1 MDNNEGNF
9 YRGSGANN
17 LRKAEENA
25 AAAKI
30 NDSDGSTADI
40 QQAET
45 GAERGYYR
53 ATKEKLDLRKGKLRG
68 AFKKKGVT
76 GLLIGL
82 IFGAMVAVGGSQ
94 AMQPFSLIA
103 QFKETFNSMQTSTSQ
118 RFIARFQLKSPSGII
133 TKMKAA
139 FGDKG
144 MAPSDT
150 QKESWSKQG
159 IDYDDSTG
167 TRTLQVADADGSTKT
182 ITSANFDTEI
192 DTDTNFNNKYT
203 AGSKGWRGAISNWF
217 NKTTDKFLSSNKLT
231 RNLFKDY
238 LSSKADADGDEE
250 AALVNSIAKRGNG
263 DISTKNDSIA
273 VGEEEESESN
283 KTLKEVGD
291 DDSGAGTIKREEM
304 QSEEGIKGTI
314 KKFKDRFLG
323 VKNLDGDETP
333 TAAVSENA
341 NSQGI
346 SGADVAQGIAK
357 AADMGCKVTN
367 VINKIS
373 LLAVAN
379 EMLQIIN
386 LTTGVFEGI
395 DKAKAG
401 SGNESPIN
409 AIGNV
414 LNQSRTNNI
423 SELVGVTGE
432 GENAQAEM
440 KETTSTKSPM
450 ESAGIVSLYSGQ
462 PVNTSDPSVKS
473 FNVTSSISTILKGL
487 GFSMA
492 SYKTCLNIRA
502 AVAGSG
508 LVLAILAP
516 AKIGLQMVGKGA
528 VGLAVAAVT
537 AVMVPMV
544 AKLLTRDLITNIGG
558 EDLGNALTSGAN
570 IYMGNAHR
578 TNGGSLATKD
588 KYIEYAAAHEQT
600 IAENAR
606 YERTTKSPFDASSN
620 YTFMGTLARQMMSF
634 AGSNSLLSTLASAG
648 TVLSSSIMNLTPAA
662 SAYDIEKTLT
672 ASSSEEY
679 AEQCPYLAAVGAV
692 GDAFCNPY
700 VITDTTTLD
709 EDPGEVAEKISDNLE
724 EDGSIKKDSDLAKYI
739 TFCNRRNS
747 PFGIPDQ
754 EIVGKL
760 TTTGSMALDTAIGMV
775 PGLNDA
781 ADLWNVGKE
790 LSYTG
795 YITGQSCV
803 AGNEPSEEE
812 KEANAKLKSDY
823 GEEDTG
829 IATPEW
835 DTAKY
840 YQRFIEDQSLL
851 ETTGVLDKSVVTAF
865 LEEYDEENPVDNSYE
880 GMLAR
885 YSGLSKE
892 ETIAYLDYIDYYEYV
907 AKYDAS
913 ERYAFGQDKIEG
925 KDQLIIEE
933 NELENTPQYILMDAI
948 AYADVRNRQT
958 IA

>member
-45 GAERGYYR
+45 GAEQGYYR
-53 ATKEKLDLRKGKLRG
+53 ATGKERISLKKGRLRG

-94 AMQPFSLIA
+94 AMQPFSLVA
-103 QFKETFNSMQTSTSQ
+103 QFKDTFNSMQTSTSQ

-144 MAPSDT
+144 LAPSDM
-150 QKESWSKQG
+150 QKQNWSDQG
-159 IDYDDSTG
+159 IEYDDSTG
-167 TRTLQVADADGSTKT
+167 TRTLQVAEADGSTKT
-182 ITSANFDTEI
+182 ITSANFDNAV
-192 DTDTNFNNKYT
+192 DTDANFSNKYT

-238 LSSKADADGDEE
+238 LNSKADADGDEE
-250 AALVNSIAKRGNG
+250 AALVNSIATRGNG

-273 VGEEEESESN
+273 VGEDEDSDSSTKIN
-283 KTLKEVGD
+283 EVGD
-291 DDSGAGTIKREEM
+291 DDSGAGTLKREELK
-304 QSEEGIKGTI
+304 SEGGIKETI
-314 KKFKDRFLG
+314 NKFKNRFLG
-323 VKNLDGDETP
+323 VKNLDGDETS
-333 TAAVSENA
+333 TAAVREDA
-341 NSQGI
+341 NDAKKF
-346 SGADVAQGIAK
+346 SGGSIAQNMAK
-357 AADMGCKVTN
+357 AADMGCKVTS

-401 SGNESPIN
+401 AGNESPIN

-414 LNQSRTNNI
+414 LNQSRVNNI

-440 KETTSTKSPM
+440 KEITSTKSPM

-508 LVLAILAP
+508 LVLAILSP
-516 AKIGLQMVGKGA
+516 AKIGLQMVGKGL
-528 VGLAVAAVT
+528 VGAAVAAVT

-600 IAENAR
+600 VAENAR
-606 YERTTKSPFDASSN
+606 YERATKSPFDASSN

-679 AEQCPYLAAVGAV
+679 AAVGAV

-700 VITDTTTLD
+700 VITDATTLD
-709 EDPGEVAEKISDNLE
+709 EDPGEVAEKISSNLE
-724 EDGSIKKDSDLAKYI
+724 EDGKIKKDSDLAKYI
-739 TFCNRRNS
+739 AFCNRRNS

-760 TTTGSMALDTAIGMV
+760 TTTGSMVLDTAIGMV

-803 AGNEPSEEE
+803 AGNNFVEEQ
-812 KEANAKLKSDY
+812 KEASEKLEKDHA
-823 GEEDTG
+823 GKDTG

-865 LEEYDEENPVDNSYE
+865 LEEYDEENPIDNSYE

-892 ETIAYLDYIDYYEYV
+892 ETVAYLDYIDYYEYV

-913 ERYAFGQDKIEG
+913 ERYAFGQDKVEG

-933 NELENTPQYILMDAI
+933 NELENTPQYVLMDAI